1 MSEPKYERKYLAIG
15 HWMESNVRSSNFNS
29 EPSQGESSE
38 NVTCISA
45 FGLSIRDFRGTLS
58 ANGFVPYVVMTEER
72 FNHLKNMDS
81 FDIFETVKK
90 MTTNYRVWDVVT
102 EYIEQCADIME
113 EKLSRV

>member
-15 HWMESNVRSSNFNS
+15 HWI
-29 EPSQGESSE
+29 ESS

-102 EYIEQCADIME
+102 EYIEQCSDIME